1 MTLVSPGAGWCEEF
15 FSGAALELWRNA
27 IPRETTDQEI
37 EFLREVLEA
46 PEGGHL
52 LDLPCGNG
60 RLSLPLAQIG
70 YKVTG
75 VDFCAAF
82 VDEAKQ
88 NAIAQKLT
96 IDYLKD
102 DMRKIAFK
110 SRFDGAFCMGNSF
123 GYFDRAGTSE
133 FFKAV
138 SGSLKSGAKFVI
150 DSAMIAEC
158 FLVNGGEREWVQ
170 VGDMIMLIEN
180 NYNCR
185 FSCVET
191 EYTFIRGGEEEK
203 RQAVHWIYTSG
214 EICQMLEQA
223 DFVVNDLFSST
234 EFDQFALGAERL
246 LVVSQKR

>member
-1 MTLVSPGAGWCEEF
+1 MTSVSPAAGWFDEIF
-15 FSGAALELWRNA
+15 TGAAVDLWRNA
-27 IPRETTDQEI
+27 IPQEAPDQEI
-37 EFLREVLEA
+37 EFLREVLA
-46 PEGGHL
+46 VPEDGHL

-88 NAIAQKLT
+88 NAIAQKIE
-96 IDYLKD
+96 IDYVKD
-102 DMRKIAFK
+102 DMRKISFK
-110 SRFDGAFCMGNSF
+110 KRFDGAFCMGNSF
-123 GYFDRAGTSE
+123 GYFDRAGTNE
-133 FFKAV
+133 FFKTV
-138 SGSLKSGAKFVI
+138 SGSLKSGAKFAI

-158 FLVNGGEREWVQ
+158 FLVNGGQREWVQ

-180 NYNCR
+180 NYNSR

-191 EYTFIRGGEEEK
+191 DYTFIRDGKQEK

-214 EICQMLEQA
+214 DICQMLEQA
-223 DFVVNDLFSST
+223 DFVVDDLFSST
-234 EFDQFALGAERL
+234 DFDQFALGAERL